1 MPEITERYIRIP
13 NPKHKCD
20 SKNLRTIDISR
31 KKGIKALYCLDH
43 RKIKTYLFDK
53 EKWTMTEAKKWVEE
67 NAKQGKTVFTTAFVK
82 DLYEEDDGRLGLCI
96 ISSGTIDRDGD
107 ILEPSGAIFDNFSKN
122 PRLLWSHN
130 AGGGEIRPSIG
141 KVENFEVKDGK
152 IYFQPVFDLK
162 DKFAAEIYRKY
173 KEGFLDAFSVGFLP
187 LEWEET
193 DTGYHFKKWEA
204 LEFSAVNVPANP
216 EALVVLR
223 DQGFPISKSFKDWKN
238 KPVKKEKKDESW
250 KESFGGVQRK
260 MISLFK
266 TENIDEKEYGEVAKE
281 YERFGRIPPE
291 IKHFDTALNKVAR
304 GKEIKKEM
312 TEKELLEKL
321 LKLATDGIK
330 S

>member
-1 MPEITERYIRIP
+1 MPEVTENYIRIP

-20 SKNLRTIDISR
+20 SKNLRTIDISK

-43 RKIKTYLFDK
+43 KKIKTYLFDR
-53 EKWTMTEAKKWVEE
+53 EKWTMEEAKKWVEE
-67 NAKQGKTVFTTAFVK
+67 NAKQSKAIFTTAFVK
-82 DLYEEDDGRLGLCI
+82 DLSEEDNGRLGLCV

-107 ILEPSGAIFDNFSKN
+107 ILEPTGAIFDNFSKN

-130 AGGGEIRPSIG
+130 AGGGEMRPSIG
-141 KVENFEVKDGK
+141 RVENFEVKDNK

-193 DTGYHFKKWEA
+193 ETGYHFKKWEA

-223 DQGFPISKSFKDWKN
+223 DQGFQVSKNFKEW
-238 KPVKKEKKDESW
+238 KKDESW

-266 TENIDEKEYGEVAKE
+266 NIDKEEYQEVANE
-281 YERFGRIPPE
+281 YKRFGRIPPE
-291 IKHFDTALNKVAR
+291 VKHFEVALAKVAR

-312 TEKELLEKL
+312 TQKELLEKL
-321 LKLATDGIK
+321 LKIATNGIK